1 MSHDNVNIHTSH
13 SKTFSVIMSTSIHL
27 ILQNFPWYQHQNIS
41 FYISHDNNSMHSS
54 YSTTLFV
61 TISVFQLFILHF
73 HEYVS
78 IHTSHFT
85 FLMNTSR
92 STHLTHN
99 ISHYNISIPASH
111 STTWQYRYPYILFS
125 IQLGWSSLH
134 PGHAHGSSDLPI
146 NNYISVQQQTAS

>member
-13 SKTFSVIMSTSIHL
+13 SKTFSVIMSTSIYL

-41 FYISHDNNSMHSS
+41 FYISHDNSMHSS

-61 TISVFQLFILHF
+61 TISVFQLFIWHF

-92 STHLTHN
+92 STHLTYN

-134 PGHAHGSSDLPI
+134 PGHAHGCSDLPI

>member
-1 MSHDNVNIHTSH
+1 
-13 SKTFSVIMSTSIHL
+13 
-27 ILQNFPWYQHQNIS
+27 
-41 FYISHDNNSMHSS
+41 MHSS

-92 STHLTHN
+92 STHLTYN
-99 ISHYNISIPASH
+99 ISHYNISIPVSH
-111 STTWQYRYPYILFS
+111 STISISIHPILHSVRMIIIAPRTCPWVLRPPHQQLYQCTATNCQLNVHVPPWMFGEFKSGCIDLQS
-125 IQLGWSSLH
+125 IFLNLH
-134 PGHAHGSSDLPI
+134 FPRRLI
-146 NNYISVQQQTAS
+146 LYLW